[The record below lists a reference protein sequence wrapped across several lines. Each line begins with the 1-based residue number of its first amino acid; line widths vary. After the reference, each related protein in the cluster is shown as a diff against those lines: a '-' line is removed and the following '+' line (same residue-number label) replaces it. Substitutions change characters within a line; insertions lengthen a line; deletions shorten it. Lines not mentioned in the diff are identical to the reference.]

1 MLAEASATGRLPF
14 AAGQSTL
21 SGNQLCHALHVQ
33 VVMEDP
39 VIGSDGHTYSR
50 AAITAWLDA
59 NGAISPLTSQPLT
72 RSELIP
78 NHRAAQY
85 NRGNAA
91 AANSRDFRV
100 SSRGPSLCEDHV
112 NRGTSQ
118 SHMCFAAGK
127 ARSTA
132 ITARWTAAASET
144 FHTTCQSLCEMYSC
158 YRKLPPLS
166 APSTKTSRT
175 CCHDFSLLRA
185 ALSLLLASA
194 AVPRC
199 NRGSAVMSAAQ
210 QQRIK
215 AGDY

>member
-1 MLAEASATGRLPF
+1 MQRRPHIQPCRHHSVAGCEWRHLATDQPTPNSL
-14 AAGQSTL
+14 
-21 SGNQLCHALHVQ
+21 
-33 VVMEDP
+33 
-39 VIGSDGHTYSR
+39 R
-50 AAITAWLDA
+50 AH
-59 NGAISPLTSQPLT
+59 SKSC
-72 RSELIP
+72 
-78 NHRAAQY
+78 AAQY

-118 SHMCFAAGK
+118 SRMCFAAGK

-144 FHTTCQSLCEMYSC
+144 FHTTCQSLCEVNSC
-158 YRKLPPLS
+158 YRELPPLS

-199 NRGSAVMSAAQ
+199 NRGSAVMNAAQ
-210 QQRIK
+210 QQRIN